1 MPHKSQED
9 TDMTFNQAY
18 KQAMERS
25 ASFRRHDAHVKE
37 AQAKG
42 EQSSCLSFAIEGEVF
57 YYGFDGVDLH
67 RGKYNKHR
75 AAVLNNRDES
85 LIIL

>member
-1 MPHKSQED
+1 
-9 TDMTFNQAY
+9 MTFNQAY
-18 KQAMERS
+18 NQAMERS
-25 ASFRRHDAHVKE
+25 AIFRRHDQHVKE
-37 AQAKG
+37 AQKNG

-67 RGKYNKHR
+67 RGKYSKRR
-75 AAVLNNRDES
+75 AAVLNDRDES